1 MSGLVRADWS
11 RFARSERPAP
21 HAGMNTHDSAATS
34 MNKIS
39 APMRTALSEFQ
50 GMRVPFKTMRTPV
63 HFATTQDMTLRRI
76 GCALDHIPRRRP
88 TFPAPLASASPPQ
101 RPAGMDAWM
110 KDPGLTARFSSA
122 ALVAEVS
129 Y

>member
-1 MSGLVRADWS
+1 
-11 RFARSERPAP
+11 
-21 HAGMNTHDSAATS
+21 MNTHESAATS
-34 MNKIS
+34 MNKTN
-39 APMRTALSEFQ
+39 AAVKTALSEFQ